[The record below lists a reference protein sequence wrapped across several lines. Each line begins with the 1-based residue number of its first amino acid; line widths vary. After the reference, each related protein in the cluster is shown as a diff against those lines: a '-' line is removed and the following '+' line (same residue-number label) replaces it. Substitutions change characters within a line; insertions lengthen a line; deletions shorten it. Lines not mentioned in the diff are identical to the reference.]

1 MIYTKKY
8 VFTTVSCPELLN
20 PYNVLYESLRG
31 IFCYV
36 FFSQFLKQFQSIK
49 VKWESF
55 VINK

>member
-8 VFTTVSCPELLN
+8 VFATVPGPELLN
-20 PYNVLYESLRG
+20 PYNFLYESLRG

-36 FFSQFLKQFQSIK
+36 FFCQFLKQFQSIK
-49 VKWESF
+49 VKWVSF